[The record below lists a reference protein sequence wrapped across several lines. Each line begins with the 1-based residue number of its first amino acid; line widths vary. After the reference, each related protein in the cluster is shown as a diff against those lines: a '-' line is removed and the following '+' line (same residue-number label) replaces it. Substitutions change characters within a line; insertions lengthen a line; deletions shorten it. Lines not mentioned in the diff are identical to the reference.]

1 MKRILLLFISLA
13 AGWGAAAK
21 IRLPEIIGND
31 MVLQQNAEVRLWGW
45 AEPHAAVKVETS
57 WGAGAAVKS
66 DADGR
71 WAVSVRTPAGSYEP
85 QRITFASGD
94 RVTFDRVLI
103 GEVWFAGGQSN
114 MEMPLGGFWQ
124 CPVTDANEIIARA
137 GAKSGKLHYVKIPH
151 AAAYTPQDRTAGSWT
166 PCTTATAAKF
176 TAAGYFFAEML
187 NDVLGVPVGI
197 IDCSWGGSRVESWM
211 SREVLSGYSDIDLTE
226 EGISRVAQHLRPM
239 VMYNAMLR
247 PVAGYTVRGFLWYQ
261 GESNVGRYMD
271 YAARLADMVS
281 LWRGL
286 WAQDDLPFYY
296 VEIAPF
302 EYGNG
307 KSPYL
312 REAQCR
318 AQELIPNSGM
328 ICTNDLV
335 EPYEFCNVHP
345 KNKRDVGYRLA
356 FMALNKT
363 YGMKEIAC
371 QSPQYESM
379 EIRDGKARIRFK
391 YMDQGFNRMADI
403 RGFEICGAD
412 KVFYPADAVVETSSL
427 WSFRRRKCRNP
438 WPCAT
443 VSAISSRAIWPIP
456 ANCRSFLSVRT
467 ISEFADRRNCRTR
480 P

>member
-1 MKRILLLFISLA
+1 MKKFAILFFAVCA
-13 AGWGAAAK
+13 AFGAGILRAE
-21 IRLPEIIGND
+21 IRLPELFSDGA
-31 MVLQQNAEVRLWGW
+31 VFQRQEPVKVWGTAEPGAEV
-45 AEPHAAVKVETS
+45 AIEF
-57 WGAGAAVKS
+57 AGQKKS
-66 DADGR
+66 AKAGEDGR
-71 WAVSVRTPAGSYEP
+71 WKITLSPLKASSDPREFKVYENGAPALS
-85 QRITFASGD
+85 IKN
-94 RVTFDRVLI
+94 VVV
-103 GEVWFAGGQSN
+103 GELWILGGQSN

-286 WAQDDLPFYY
+286 WGRDDLPFYY

-318 AQELIPNSGM
+318 AQELIHNSGM

-412 KVFYPADAVVETSSL
+412 KVFYPADAVVENQFALVVSSEKVPEPVAVRYC
-427 WSFRRRKCRNP
+427 FRDFQPGNLADTRELP
-438 WPCAT
+438 VVP
-443 VSAISSRAIWPIP
+443 
-456 ANCRSFLSVRT
+456 FRT
-467 ISEFADRRNCRTR
+467 DDF
-480 P
+480 

>member
-1 MKRILLLFISLA
+1 MKRILLLFIALA
-13 AGWGAAAK
+13 AVWGAAAK

-261 GESNVGRYMD
+261 GESNRPNPTQYRALMPAFVKMLRE
-271 YAARLADMVS
+271 R
-281 LWRGL
+281 
-286 WAQDDLPFYY
+286 WAQGELPFYY
-296 VEIAPF
+296 VQIAP
-302 EYGNG
+302 YRYDGPDAISG
-307 KSPYL
+307 ALL
-312 REAQCR
+312 REAQ
-318 AQELIPNSGM
+318 LHNLKDIPSSGM
-328 ICTNDLV
+328 AVTLDIGDEGCI
-335 EPYEFCNVHP
+335 HP
-345 KNKRDVGYRLA
+345 AKKEEVGTRLA
-356 FMALNKT
+356 WLALSKT
-363 YGMKEIAC
+363 YGMKGIDADTPVCEK
-371 QSPQYESM
+371 M
-379 EIRDGKARIRFK
+379 EVADGKAYLTFATGPDGLAPYGRTLT
-391 YMDQGFNRMADI
+391 
-403 RGFEICGAD
+403 GFEMAGAD
-412 KVFYPADAVVETSSL
+412 RVFHPATARIEKGKSRLIVACDAVPEPVAVRYAFRNVPEATLFNTSGIPAS
-427 WSFRRRKCRNP
+427 SFRTDDWEVK
-438 WPCAT
+438 
-443 VSAISSRAIWPIP
+443 
-456 ANCRSFLSVRT
+456 
-467 ISEFADRRNCRTR
+467 
-480 P
+480 

>member
-1 MKRILLLFISLA
+1 MKRILLLFIALA
-13 AGWGAAAK
+13 AVWGAAAK

-261 GESNVGRYMD
+261 GESNAGRYMD
-271 YAARLADMVS
+271 YAARLFDMVS

-286 WAQDDLPFYY
+286 WGRDDLPFYY

-379 EIRDGKARIRFK
+379 EIRDGPCQVQVYGSGFQPDGRHPRIR
-391 YMDQGFNRMADI
+391 D
-403 RGFEICGAD
+403 
-412 KVFYPADAVVETSSL
+412 L
-427 WSFRRRKCRNP
+427 RRRQGILSGRCGRRKPVRSGRF
-438 WPCAT
+438 
-443 VSAISSRAIWPIP
+443 VGESAGTRGRALLLPRFP
-456 ANCRSFLSVRT
+456 AGQSGRYPRTAGRSFPYGRFLSLLTVG
-467 ISEFADRRNCRTR
+467 IAG
-480 P
+480 PGL

>member
-1 MKRILLLFISLA
+1 MKRILLLFIALA
-13 AGWGAAAK
+13 AVWGAAAK

-187 NDVLGVPVGI
+187 NDVLG
-197 IDCSWGGSRVESWM
+197 DATARVQPPT
-211 SREVLSGYSDIDLTE
+211 DK
-226 EGISRVAQHLRPM
+226 
-239 VMYNAMLR
+239 
-247 PVAGYTVRGFLWYQ
+247 
-261 GESNVGRYMD
+261 GRRLKIFYMTQASTKPPHFVIFCND
-271 YAARLADMVS
+271 ARLFHFS
-281 LWRGL
+281 YQR
-286 WAQDDLPFYY
+286 
-296 VEIAPF
+296 
-302 EYGNG
+302 
-307 KSPYL
+307 YL
-312 REAQCR
+312 ENQ
-318 AQELIPNSGM
+318 
-328 ICTNDLV
+328 
-335 EPYEFCNVHP
+335 
-345 KNKRDVGYRLA
+345 
-356 FMALNKT
+356 
-363 YGMKEIAC
+363 
-371 QSPQYESM
+371 
-379 EIRDGKARIRFK
+379 
-391 YMDQGFNRMADI
+391 I
-403 RGFEICGAD
+403 RGVFGLAGMPIRMTIRQKGD
-412 KVFYPADAVVETSSL
+412 KE
-427 WSFRRRKCRNP
+427 
-438 WPCAT
+438 
-443 VSAISSRAIWPIP
+443 
-456 ANCRSFLSVRT
+456 
-467 ISEFADRRNCRTR
+467 E
-480 P
+480 

>member
-1 MKRILLLFISLA
+1 MKRILLLFIALA
-13 AGWGAAAK
+13 AVWGAAAK

-45 AEPHAAVKVETS
+45 AEPYAAVKVETS

-66 DADGR
+66 DAEGR
-71 WAVSVRTPAGSYEP
+71 WVVSVRTPAGSYEP

-151 AAAYTPQDRTAGSWT
+151 AAAYMPQDRTAGSWT
-166 PCTTATAAKF
+166 PCMTATAAKF

-271 YAARLADMVS
+271 YAARLSDMVS

-286 WAQDDLPFYY
+286 WGRDDLPFYY

-363 YGMKEIAC
+363 YGM
-371 QSPQYESM
+371 
-379 EIRDGKARIRFK
+379 EIRDGKAHVRFK

-412 KVFYPADAVVETSSL
+412 KVFYPADAVVENQFALVVSSEKVPEPVAVRYC
-427 WSFRRRKCRNP
+427 FRDFQPGNLADTRELP
-438 WPCAT
+438 VVP
-443 VSAISSRAIWPIP
+443 
-456 ANCRSFLSVRT
+456 FRT
-467 ISEFADRRNCRTR
+467 DDF
-480 P
+480 

>member
-1 MKRILLLFISLA
+1 MKRILLLFIALA
-13 AGWGAAAK
+13 AVWGAAAK

-45 AEPHAAVKVETS
+45 AEPYAAVKVETS

-66 DADGR
+66 DAEGR
-71 WAVSVRTPAGSYEP
+71 WVVSVRTPAGSYEP

-151 AAAYTPQDRTAGSWT
+151 AAAYMPQDRTAGSWT
-166 PCTTATAAKF
+166 PCMTATAAKF

-261 GESNVGRYMD
+261 GESNRPNPTQYRALMPAFVKMLRE
-271 YAARLADMVS
+271 R
-281 LWRGL
+281 
-286 WAQDDLPFYY
+286 WAQGGLPFYY
-296 VEIAPF
+296 VQIAP
-302 EYGNG
+302 YRYDGPNAISG
-307 KSPYL
+307 ALL
-312 REAQCR
+312 REAQ
-318 AQELIPNSGM
+318 LHNLKDIPSSGM
-328 ICTNDLV
+328 AVTLDIGDEGCI
-335 EPYEFCNVHP
+335 HP
-345 KNKRDVGYRLA
+345 AKKEEVGTRLA
-356 FMALNKT
+356 WLALSKT
-363 YGMKEIAC
+363 YGMKGIDADTPVCEK
-371 QSPQYESM
+371 M
-379 EIRDGKARIRFK
+379 EVADGKAYLTFATGPDGLAPYGRTLT
-391 YMDQGFNRMADI
+391 
-403 RGFEICGAD
+403 GFEMAGAD
-412 KVFYPADAVVETSSL
+412 RVFHPATARIEKGKSRLIVACDAVPEPVAVRYAFRNVPEATLFNTSGIPAS
-427 WSFRRRKCRNP
+427 SFRTDDWEVK
-438 WPCAT
+438 
-443 VSAISSRAIWPIP
+443 
-456 ANCRSFLSVRT
+456 
-467 ISEFADRRNCRTR
+467 
-480 P
+480 

>member
-1 MKRILLLFISLA
+1 M
-13 AGWGAAAK
+13 
-21 IRLPEIIGND
+21 
-31 MVLQQNAEVRLWGW
+31 
-45 AEPHAAVKVETS
+45 
-57 WGAGAAVKS
+57 
-66 DADGR
+66 
-71 WAVSVRTPAGSYEP
+71 
-85 QRITFASGD
+85 
-94 RVTFDRVLI
+94 
-103 GEVWFAGGQSN
+103 
-114 MEMPLGGFWQ
+114 
-124 CPVTDANEIIARA
+124 
-137 GAKSGKLHYVKIPH
+137 KIPH

-412 KVFYPADAVVETSSL
+412 KVFIRPMRSSKTSSL

>member
-1 MKRILLLFISLA
+1 MKRILLLFIALA
-13 AGWGAAAK
+13 AVWGAAAK

-45 AEPHAAVKVETS
+45 AEPYAAVKVETS

-66 DADGR
+66 DAEGR
-71 WAVSVRTPAGSYEP
+71 WVVSVRTPAGSYEP

-151 AAAYTPQDRTAGSWT
+151 AAAYMPQDRTAGSWT
-166 PCTTATAAKF
+166 PCMTATAAKF

-261 GESNVGRYMD
+261 GESNAGRWDMD
-271 YAARLADMVS
+271 YAARLFDMVS

-286 WAQDDLPFYY
+286 WGRDDLPFYY

-312 REAQCR
+312 RFAQIGR
-318 AQELIPNSGM
+318 LSAAVLERSDLDVIERQVVPPPQSAPQRDHIEQPRGVIHVPAAGVRFALIPEESADG
-328 ICTNDLV
+328 IARHRTKHSIIHDHRTQVLRDAGDSLFGQV
-335 EPYEFCNVHP
+335 DVRITAQHFAAHP
-345 KNKRDVGYRLA
+345 A
-356 FMALNKT
+356 FDAALR
-363 YGMKEIAC
+363 
-371 QSPQYESM
+371 P
-379 EIRDGKARIRFK
+379 
-391 YMDQGFNRMADI
+391 
-403 RGFEICGAD
+403 
-412 KVFYPADAVVETSSL
+412 TSS
-427 WSFRRRKCRNP
+427 R
-438 WPCAT
+438 
-443 VSAISSRAIWPIP
+443 
-456 ANCRSFLSVRT
+456 
-467 ISEFADRRNCRTR
+467 
-480 P
+480 

>member
-1 MKRILLLFISLA
+1 MKRILLLFIALA
-13 AGWGAAAK
+13 AAWGAAAK

-286 WAQDDLPFYY
+286 WGQDDLPFYY

-412 KVFYPADAVVETSSL
+412 KVFYPADAVVENQFALVVSSEKVPEPVAVRYC
-427 WSFRRRKCRNP
+427 FRDFQPGNLADTRELP
-438 WPCAT
+438 VVP
-443 VSAISSRAIWPIP
+443 
-456 ANCRSFLSVRT
+456 FRT
-467 ISEFADRRNCRTR
+467 DDF
-480 P
+480 

>member
-1 MKRILLLFISLA
+1 MKRILLLFIALA
-13 AGWGAAAK
+13 AVWGAAAK

-239 VMYNAMLR
+239 VMYICF
-247 PVAGYTVRGFLWYQ
+247 V
-261 GESNVGRYMD
+261 
-271 YAARLADMVS
+271 
-281 LWRGL
+281 LWRAIPSADSSG
-286 WAQDDLPFYY
+286 
-296 VEIAPF
+296 I
-302 EYGNG
+302 
-307 KSPYL
+307 
-312 REAQCR
+312 R
-318 AQELIPNSGM
+318 A
-328 ICTNDLV
+328 
-335 EPYEFCNVHP
+335 
-345 KNKRDVGYRLA
+345 
-356 FMALNKT
+356 
-363 YGMKEIAC
+363 
-371 QSPQYESM
+371 
-379 EIRDGKARIRFK
+379 
-391 YMDQGFNRMADI
+391 NRTPAATWI
-403 RGFEICGAD
+403 TPRGCSIWSRCGAD
-412 KVFYPADAVVETSSL
+412 CGGGT
-427 WSFRRRKCRNP
+427 
-438 WPCAT
+438 T
-443 VSAISSRAIWPIP
+443 
-456 ANCRSFLSVRT
+456 CRSITSRSLLSST
-467 ISEFADRRNCRTR
+467 ATESR
-480 P
+480 PICAKRSAGLRS

>member
-1 MKRILLLFISLA
+1 MKRILLLFIALA
-13 AGWGAAAK
+13 AVWGAAAK

-45 AEPHAAVKVETS
+45 AEPYAAVKVETS

-66 DADGR
+66 DAEGR
-71 WAVSVRTPAGSYEP
+71 WVVSVRTPAGSYEP

-239 VMYNAMLR
+239 AAALVEDRGVFAACGPVVASDADVIVAGQRREHALQLAVEDLLR
-247 PVAGYTVRGFLWYQ
+247 PEDVEVVEPDQRRDHRETPLPAVALGRVLGVELADV
-261 GESNVGRYMD
+261 VGRGRETLRRGVEGRHACD
-271 YAARLADMVS
+271 GHAD
-281 LWRGL
+281 
-286 WAQDDLPFYY
+286 Q
-296 VEIAPF
+296 
-302 EYGNG
+302 
-307 KSPYL
+307 
-312 REAQCR
+312 
-318 AQELIPNSGM
+318 
-328 ICTNDLV
+328 
-335 EPYEFCNVHP
+335 
-345 KNKRDVGYRLA
+345 
-356 FMALNKT
+356 
-363 YGMKEIAC
+363 
-371 QSPQYESM
+371 
-379 EIRDGKARIRFK
+379 
-391 YMDQGFNRMADI
+391 
-403 RGFEICGAD
+403 
-412 KVFYPADAVVETSSL
+412 
-427 WSFRRRKCRNP
+427 
-438 WPCAT
+438 
-443 VSAISSRAIWPIP
+443 
-456 ANCRSFLSVRT
+456 
-467 ISEFADRRNCRTR
+467 
-480 P
+480 

>member
-1 MKRILLLFISLA
+1 MKRILLLFIALA

-226 EGISRVAQHLRPM
+226 EGIAQHLRPM

-412 KVFYPADAVVETSSL
+412 KVFYPADAVVENQFALVVSSEKVPEPVAVRYC
-427 WSFRRRKCRNP
+427 FRDFQPGNLADTRELP
-438 WPCAT
+438 VVP
-443 VSAISSRAIWPIP
+443 
-456 ANCRSFLSVRT
+456 FRT
-467 ISEFADRRNCRTR
+467 DDF
-480 P
+480 

>member
-1 MKRILLLFISLA
+1 
-13 AGWGAAAK
+13 
-21 IRLPEIIGND
+21 
-31 MVLQQNAEVRLWGW
+31 
-45 AEPHAAVKVETS
+45 
-57 WGAGAAVKS
+57 
-66 DADGR
+66 
-71 WAVSVRTPAGSYEP
+71 
-85 QRITFASGD
+85 
-94 RVTFDRVLI
+94 
-103 GEVWFAGGQSN
+103 
-114 MEMPLGGFWQ
+114 
-124 CPVTDANEIIARA
+124 
-137 GAKSGKLHYVKIPH
+137 
-151 AAAYTPQDRTAGSWT
+151 
-166 PCTTATAAKF
+166 
-176 TAAGYFFAEML
+176 
-187 NDVLGVPVGI
+187 
-197 IDCSWGGSRVESWM
+197 M

-261 GESNVGRYMD
+261 GESNAGRYMD
-271 YAARLADMVS
+271 YAARLFDMVS

-286 WAQDDLPFYY
+286 WGRDDLPFYY

-379 EIRDGKARIRFK
+379 EIRDGKAHVRFK

-412 KVFYPADAVVETSSL
+412 KVFYPADAVVENQFALVVSSEKVPEPVAVRYC
-427 WSFRRRKCRNP
+427 FRDFQPGNLGDTRELP
-438 WPCAT
+438 VVP
-443 VSAISSRAIWPIP
+443 
-456 ANCRSFLSVRT
+456 FRT
-467 ISEFADRRNCRTR
+467 DDF
-480 P
+480 

>member
-1 MKRILLLFISLA
+1 MKRILLLFIALA
-13 AGWGAAAK
+13 AVWGAAAK

-45 AEPHAAVKVETS
+45 AEPYAAVKVETS

-66 DADGR
+66 DAEGR
-71 WAVSVRTPAGSYEP
+71 WVVSVRTPAGSYEP

-151 AAAYTPQDRTAGSWT
+151 AAAYMPQDRTAGSWT
-166 PCTTATAAKF
+166 PCMTATAAKF

-261 GESNVGRYMD
+261 GESNVGAHAV
-271 YAARLADMVS
+271 YAERLANMVK

-286 WAQDDLPFYY
+286 WGQGELPFYF

-302 EYGNG
+302 GYGNG
-307 KSPYL
+307 LSPYL

-318 AQELIPNSGM
+318 AQKLIPGSGM
-328 ICTNDLV
+328 VSTNDLV
-335 EPYEFCNVHP
+335 LPCEEGNIHP
-345 KNKRDVGYRLA
+345 RDKRSVGRRLA
-356 FMALNKT
+356 FWALNRT
-363 YGMKEIAC
+363 YGRKDVAC
-371 QSPQYESM
+371 ENMQFRSM
-379 EIRDGKARIRFK
+379 EIKDGKACLSF
-391 YMDQGFNRMADI
+391 DNTFGGFGRAFDL

-412 KVFYPADAVVETSSL
+412 RVFRPAQVHFEGNERLIVFLPDIPEPVAVRYG
-427 WSFRRRKCRNP
+427 FRDFQPGNVVNTRELP
-438 WPCAT
+438 LVP
-443 VSAISSRAIWPIP
+443 
-456 ANCRSFLSVRT
+456 FRT
-467 ISEFADRRNCRTR
+467 DDF
-480 P
+480 

>member
-1 MKRILLLFISLA
+1 MKRILLLFISFTA
-13 AGWGAAAK
+13 VWGAAAK

-45 AEPHAAVKVETS
+45 AEPHAAVTVETS
-57 WGAGAAVKS
+57 WGAKSAVNS

-71 WAVSVRTPAGSYEP
+71 WSVAVRTPAGSYEP

-137 GAKSGKLHYVKIPH
+137 GAKSGKIHYVKVKR
-151 AAAYTPQDRTAGSWT
+151 AKSFTPQEEAAGRWT
-166 PCTTATAAKF
+166 PCTTASAPKF

-187 NDVLGVPVGI
+187 NDVLDVPVGI
-197 IDCSWGGSRVESWM
+197 IDCSWGGSRVEGWM
-211 SREVLSGYSDIDLTE
+211 SRELLEKYPDVDLSEQAIRQTE
-226 EGISRVAQHLRPM
+226 PEFLQPM
-239 VMYNAMLR
+239 VMYNGMLR

-261 GESNVGRYMD
+261 GESNVSRYMD
-271 YAARLADMVS
+271 YAARLADMVA

-286 WAQDDLPFYY
+286 WERDDLPFYY

-302 EYGNG
+302 GYGNG

-318 AQELIPNSGM
+318 AQELIPNSSM

-335 EPYEFCNVHP
+335 EPYEIRNIHP

-356 FMALNKT
+356 FTALNKT
-363 YGMKEIAC
+363 YGKKNIAC

-379 EIRDGKARIRFK
+379 EIRDGKVRITFK
-391 YMDQGFNRMADI
+391 YMAQGFNRLTDI

-412 KVFYPADAVVETSSL
+412 KVFYPADAVVESQSSL
-427 WSFRRRKCRNP
+427 IVSSEKVSDPVAVRYCFRDFQPGNLADTRGLP
-438 WPCAT
+438 VVP
-443 VSAISSRAIWPIP
+443 
-456 ANCRSFLSVRT
+456 FRT
-467 ISEFADRRNCRTR
+467 DDF
-480 P
+480 

>member
-1 MKRILLLFISLA
+1 MKRILLLFIALA
-13 AGWGAAAK
+13 AAWGAAAK

-124 CPVTDANEIIARA
+124 CPVTDANKIIARA

-187 NDVLGVPVGI
+187 NVPVGI

-286 WAQDDLPFYY
+286 WGQDDLPFYY

-335 EPYEFCNVHP
+335 EHYEFCNVHP

-412 KVFYPADAVVETSSL
+412 KIFYPADAVVENQFALVVSSEKVPEPVAVRYC
-427 WSFRRRKCRNP
+427 FRDFQPGNLADTREL
-438 WPCAT
+438 
-443 VSAISSRAIWPIP
+443 PIVP
-456 ANCRSFLSVRT
+456 FRT
-467 ISEFADRRNCRTR
+467 DDF
-480 P
+480 